1 MATTHHHE
9 SSQPIDTGVLDG
21 AVEEYPSDWRYV
33 KVAIVLA
40 VITAIEVTTYT
51 HEDTWGDFAVP
62 AILGMMALK
71 FFGVG
76 WYFMH
81 LKYDKKILT
90 WSFYSGVVLALL
102 VYLAVLFVF
111 NFFS

>member
-1 MATTHHHE
+1 MATTHE
-9 SSQPIDTGVLDG
+9 SSQPIDTSTLDG

-40 VITAIEVTTYT
+40 VITAVEVHTYIAPDLW
-51 HEDTWGDFAVP
+51 EPILVP
-62 AILGMMALK
+62 ALLGMMALK
-71 FFGVG
+71 FFGVA

-81 LKYDKKILT
+81 LKYDKKVLT
-90 WSFYSGVVLALL
+90 WSFYSGAVLALL

-111 NFFS
+111 NFFG

>member
-1 MATTHHHE
+1 MATTHE
-9 SSQPIDTGVLDG
+9 SSQPIDTDTLDG

-40 VITAIEVTTYT
+40 LITAVEVDTYV
-51 HEDTWGDFAVP
+51 HDDLWEPILVP
-62 AILGMMALK
+62 ALLGMMALK
-71 FFGVG
+71 FFGVA

-81 LKYDKKILT
+81 LKYDKKVLT

-102 VYLAVLFVF
+102 VYLVVLFVF
-111 NFFS
+111 NFFG

>member
-1 MATTHHHE
+1 MATTHE
-9 SSQPIDTGVLDG
+9 SSQPIDTSVLDG

-40 VITAIEVTTYT
+40 IITAIEVDTYV
-51 HEDTWGDFAVP
+51 HGDLWEPILVP
-62 AILGMMALK
+62 ALLGMMALK
-71 FFGVG
+71 FFGVA

-102 VYLAVLFVF
+102 VYLVVLFVF
-111 NFFS
+111 NFFG